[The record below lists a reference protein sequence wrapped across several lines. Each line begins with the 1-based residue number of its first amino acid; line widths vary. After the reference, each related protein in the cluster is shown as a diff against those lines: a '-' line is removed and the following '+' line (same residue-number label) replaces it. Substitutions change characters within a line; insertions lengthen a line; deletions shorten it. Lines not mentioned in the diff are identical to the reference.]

1 MANELSR
8 VGFIGLGA
16 MGVGMAANVSKAGY
30 PLVVMGNT
38 RREPVERLVAMGATE
53 VATPAELVAQVDVV
67 ILCVTTS
74 SVVEEI
80 VYGDNGLLKGMQ
92 HPFMLIDCGTS
103 EPESTLK
110 IGAELESR
118 GCSMLDVPLGRSAAA
133 AESGTL
139 NMMAGG
145 SKAHFEEATPLLKTM
160 SENLFHVGDL
170 GVGHKLKLINNGFSM
185 SVACLIAEA
194 VNTAEKSG
202 VDLKLLYDVMAAG
215 PNRSDFFDWFM
226 AGPLT
231 GDETKLQFSLANGNK
246 DIGYFNS
253 MAKAYG
259 ASGLLPTQAQGMMQ
273 KIVDAGHGDDFIPSL
288 ARHWKEQDGA

>member
-1 MANELSR
+1 MSKNLAR
-8 VGFIGLGA
+8 VGFIGLGS

-38 RREPVERLVAMGATE
+38 RREPVERLVGMGATE
-53 VATPAELVAQVDVV
+53 VTTPAELVAQSDVV

-74 SVVEEI
+74 KIVEDI
-80 VYGDNGLLKGMQ
+80 VYGDDGLLAGMK

-110 IGAELESR
+110 IGAELAAR
-118 GCSMLDVPLGRSAAA
+118 GCSMLDVPLGRSAEA
-133 AESGTL
+133 AETGTL

-145 SKAHFEEATPLLKTM
+145 SKENFETATPLLETM

-185 SVACLIAEA
+185 SVACLVAEA
-194 VNTAEKSG
+194 MNTAQKSG
-202 VDLKLLYDVMAAG
+202 VDLQLLYDVMAAG
-215 PNRSDFFDWFM
+215 PNRSDFFDWVM

-231 GDETKLQFSLANGNK
+231 GDESKLQFSVANGYK

-253 MAKAYG
+253 MAKTYG
-259 ASGLLPTQAQGMMQ
+259 ASGNLPEQAEAMM
-273 KIVDAGHGDDFIPSL
+273 KKVVDAGNGNDTIPSL
-288 ARHWKEQDGA
+288 VRHWKTLDET